1 MSMPV
6 GRVLSIHRYPV
17 KSMCGEELG
26 RSEVTAEGLLGDRAF
41 ALRDEAAGEI
51 RGGKRLPRLMLCSAR
66 YRQEPT
72 STSRPHASIAFPDGS
87 STSTDDPEVSRR
99 LSDWLGREVTLCP
112 RAPASD
118 TRHYRRV
125 QPGAAVAGV
134 LARSPALRK
143 LLSRLATLG
152 PAGRELRRDFGR
164 QAEEPLPDLSMFPA
178 DVFGY
183 VSPLGTY
190 FDAYPIHI
198 VTTATLAALREKLPA
213 GDWDVQRFRPNFL
226 VETSPELSGFVE
238 SEWSGR
244 VLRLGELRLE
254 CTVATPRCSMV
265 THAQPALPKDPQM
278 LRTIVREANQC
289 VGIYARVLSGG
300 VVERG
305 AAVELD

>member
-1 MSMPV
+1 MQI
-6 GRVLSIHRYPV
+6 GRVLSIHRFPV
-17 KSMCGEELG
+17 KSMGGEELEHC
-26 RSEVTAEGLLGDRAF
+26 EVGAEGLFGDRAF

-66 YRQEPT
+66 YLHEPT
-72 STSRPHASIAFPDGS
+72 GASLPHAAIAFPDGS
-87 STSTDDPEVSRR
+87 TTRTDDRQASRL

-118 TRHYRRV
+118 TRHYRRK
-125 QPGAAVAGV
+125 QAGAAVAGV

-143 LLSRLATLG
+143 LISRLATLG
-152 PAGRELRRDFGR
+152 PEGRALREDFGR
-164 QAEEPLPDLSMFPA
+164 TAGEPMPDLSVFPA
-178 DVFGY
+178 EIFEY

-213 GDWDVQRFRPNFL
+213 GDWDVRRFRPNFV
-226 VETSPELSGFVE
+226 VETGPELAGFVE
-238 SEWSGR
+238 SAWSGR
-244 VLRLGELRLE
+244 VLRLGEVQLE

-265 THAQPALPKDPQM
+265 SHEQPALPKDARL

-289 VGIYARVLSGG
+289 VGIYARVLHGG
-300 VVERG
+300 RVDRG
-305 AAVELD
+305 AAALLA